1 MKKTCQANGIKLAYQ
16 EQGQGE
22 AVVLLHG
29 FCGSSAYWDAIIPE
43 LAKDYRVIAP
53 DLRGHGDSAASVGT
67 YSMELFAEDCK
78 QLLDALD
85 ISQATLF
92 GHSLGGYVTLAFA
105 EKYSERLK
113 EFGLIHSTG
122 LPDTDEAKQN
132 RYKGAERIAQE
143 GIEPFVNDLVPKLFA
158 PDNLSSMKDAVE
170 KVRQIGTATKPEGA
184 QNTLKGM
191 AERPNRNAVIANTSL
206 PVLLVAGQDDQVI
219 APDKTFSVEQQLLT
233 TATLP
238 HVGHMSMYE
247 GPNKLIDTLRS
258 FLQPK

>member
-29 FCGSSAYWDAIIPE
+29 FCGSSTYWDSVIPE

-78 QLLDALD
+78 QLLDTLD

-92 GHSLGGYVTLAFA
+92 GHSLGGYITLAFA
-105 EKYSERLK
+105 EKYPERLK
-113 EFGLIHSTG
+113 AFGLIHSTG

-143 GIEPFVNDLVPKLFA
+143 GIEPFVNDLVPKLFS
-158 PDNLSSMKDAVE
+158 PDNLSSMKDDVE
-170 KVRQIGTATKPEGA
+170 KVRQIGAATEPEGA